1 MNFPFFIA
9 RRYLFS
15 RKRVGAINV
24 IAGISVGGVALAT
37 MAMVCVLSGFN
48 GFRDLIGSLFT
59 DFDSQLKVIP
69 MMGKS
74 AAADDAALS
83 EMRRHPFVEAASAC
97 YEDHAL
103 ILFKGRPTVITLKGV
118 DDAFRHTSRID
129 SILYGTG
136 TYRLQQAGINYG
148 IPGYGLALQMGGID
162 FDRIQICA
170 PKPGER
176 INLSNP
182 VENINV
188 DEISSAGVCFQVHQ
202 QKYDNNYLL
211 VPLSFAQNLFERQG
225 LVTQLEI
232 KLKPGSDEEK
242 AKQELQALGGS
253 RFRVLDRYEQQED
266 TFNVMKIE
274 KMFAFAFLA
283 FIVLVACFNIIGCLS
298 MLIIDKRKDI
308 DLLRNM
314 GATDKTVVRIF
325 LFEGRLITLL
335 GAVIGITLGCLLCLA
350 QQEFGLLR
358 LGGEA
363 DSFIINAYPVSV
375 HVSDILEVFVTV
387 LIVGFLAVWYP
398 VKYMSRRL
406 LDGKN

>member
-24 IAGISVGGVALAT
+24 ISGISVGGVALAT

-59 DFDSQLKVIP
+59 TFDPQLEVVP
-69 MMGKS
+69 AQGKS
-74 AAADDAALS
+74 AAADDPAL
-83 EMRRHPFVEAASAC
+83 EGIRRHPAVEAVSAC

-118 DDAFRHTSRID
+118 DEAFRRTSQID
-129 SILYGTG
+129 SILYGDG
-136 TYRLQQAGINYG
+136 TYRLESAGINYG
-148 IPGYGLALQMGGID
+148 IPGYGLAVQMGGLD
-162 FDRIQICA
+162 FNQLQICA

-182 VENINV
+182 IENINV
-188 DEISSAGVCFQVHQ
+188 DEISSPGVCFQVHQ
-202 QKYDNNYLL
+202 QKYDNSYLL
-211 VPLSFAQNLFERQG
+211 VPLAFAQNLFEQQG
-225 LVTQLEI
+225 LVTQLEL
-232 KLKPGSDEEK
+232 KLKTGTDEEK

-308 DLLRNM
+308 DILRHL
-314 GATDKTVVRIF
+314 GAADRTVVRIF
-325 LFEGRLITLL
+325 LFEGRLITFFGATLGILL
-335 GAVIGITLGCLLCLA
+335 GLLLCWL

-358 LGGEA
+358 LGGDA
-363 DSFIINAYPVSV
+363 DSFIISAYPVSV
-375 HVSDILEVFVTV
+375 HASDIVEVFVTV
-387 LIVGFLAVWYP
+387 IVVGFVAVWYP

-406 LDGKN
+406 LEREN